1 MKRAVC
7 VVPAAALWLLF
18 AQAQVVPNITYLTAN
33 NYDLKLDIYQAGGQ
47 TAPQAALIYIHGG

>member
-1 MKRAVC
+1 MVQ
-7 VVPAAALWLLF
+7 AAALWLLF